1 MPSLEKST
9 CTARQREDSMLNLPY
24 IKSRRE
30 ALDLSLADA
39 ARLAGWGVKARTRW
53 HDIES
58 GRAPNPTLRT
68 LLDMCKVLECNLN
81 QLVV

>member
-1 MPSLEKST
+1 
-9 CTARQREDSMLNLPY
+9 
-24 IKSRRE
+24 
-30 ALDLSLADA
+30 
-39 ARLAGWGVKARTRW
+39 VKARTRW